1 MNNLE
6 EAFIKFVKKLP
17 FNGLLVASGD
27 DPNIQKLMPSFSR
40 KTILYGFDDHNDY
53 VVDKYKT
60 SSFSSEF
67 TLTNDEGVT
76 SNFKLNL
83 PGKHNVLNATAASV
97 LAIEE
102 GISLIN
108 IQSALEKFSGISRR
122 MQFLGKLDQTIV
134 IDDYGHHPT
143 EIKNTVLTLRES
155 FPESEIIMVFQPH
168 RFTRTKDLFQEFV
181 EVLKSVERLILLEIY
196 SAGEAA
202 IEGISSSALLQSIK
216 NTGAENVF
224 LAQSNSEAYKLIE
237 NIISKEKGVL
247 LIQGAG
253 NISEISDKLI
263 KKIK

>member
-1 MNNLE
+1 
-6 EAFIKFVKKLP
+6 
-17 FNGLLVASGD
+17 
-27 DPNIQKLMPSFSR
+27 
-40 KTILYGFDDHNDY
+40 
-53 VVDKYKT
+53 
-60 SSFSSEF
+60 
-67 TLTNDEGVT
+67 
-76 SNFKLNL
+76 
-83 PGKHNVLNATAASV
+83 
-97 LAIEE
+97 
-102 GISLIN
+102 
-108 IQSALEKFSGISRR
+108 